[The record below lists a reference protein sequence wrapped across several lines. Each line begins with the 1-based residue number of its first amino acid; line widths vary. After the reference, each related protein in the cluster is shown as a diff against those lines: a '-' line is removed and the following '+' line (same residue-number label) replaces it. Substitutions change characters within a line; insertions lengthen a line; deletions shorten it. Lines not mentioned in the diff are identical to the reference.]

1 MTTDR
6 ATLVSEFL
14 DRCGWPNAKRTL
26 LAGDA
31 SFRKYDRITSNNG
44 SAVLMDAPPP
54 YEDVRPFILLAKHL
68 VGLGFSAPEIYASD
82 KDVGLLLIED
92 LGDDTYKRLLENG
105 HDEYQLYKLATD
117 VLISLHQIPA
127 SRAIPSGVANYN
139 LDRLLEE
146 VGRLH
151 EWYMPS
157 VVKEKIDQATVIEF
171 ENIWKHILP
180 SAWLVPTTL
189 VLFDYHIDNL
199 LGLLDRKGLRACGL
213 LDFQDAVAGPSTYDL
228 MSLLEDARRDI
239 SNELTTRIK
248 KHYLDAFPSLNLEA
262 FETSW
267 AVMAAQRHIRVIG
280 TFARLKYRD
289 GKPHYMAHIPRLW
302 RYVDT
307 CLKHPV
313 LLPLR
318 DWLNIHLPADKRII
332 PS

>member
-14 DRCGWPNAKRTL
+14 DQYGWVNAKRTL

-31 SFRKYDRITSNNG
+31 SFRKYDRITSDKG

-68 VGLGFSAPEIYASD
+68 VGLGFSAPRIYAAD
-82 KDVGLLLIED
+82 EEAGLLLIED
-92 LGDDTYKRLLENG
+92 LGDDTYTRLLYNG
-105 HDEYQLYKLATD
+105 HDEYHLYKLATD
-117 VLISLHQIPA
+117 ALISLHQIPA
-127 SRAIPSGVANYN
+127 SKAIPSGVSTYN

-157 VVKEKIDQATVIEF
+157 VVRGENNEAMILEF
-171 ENIWKHILP
+171 ENIWKGILP
-180 SAWLVPTTL
+180 AAWLAPTTL
-189 VLFDYHIDNL
+189 VLFDFHIDNL
-199 LGLLDRKGLRACGL
+199 LGLLDREGVRKCGL
-213 LDFQDAVAGPSTYDL
+213 LDFQDAVAGPCTYDL
-228 MSLLEDARRDI
+228 MSLLEDARRDV
-239 SNELTTRIK
+239 SDELVTTMK
-248 KHYLDAFPSLNLEA
+248 KHYLDAFPNLSLEA

-289 GKPHYMAHIPRLW
+289 DKPHYMAHIPRLW
-302 RYVDT
+302 KYMDT
-307 CLKHPV
+307 CLEHPI

-318 DWLNIHLPADKRII
+318 DWLNLHLPADKRVI